1 MFDDGKSGPRFFVPY
16 SDADVADE
24 GRRPIRP
31 PAISY
36 MCDGIEHSDYE
47 PGKKLEVRVRVAN
60 FAELGRALVDV
71 WLIRPSTGLS
81 MAGRTPQ
88 LADLTVDIGPPGD
101 PNTPMTIA
109 ERAKLT
115 RLEYIPVDKHADR
128 HQCLIVRVRS
138 ELDEPLFLEQAQP
151 GVYRHWAQENL
162 SFQPSP
168 ANEIQSIGFDAGNP
182 IPEFQDFVIKVSP
195 PDDGVIERLVR
206 RLDRGRYVDLE
217 VEVSLGEQQ
226 GVLSGKH
233 ELVVSLEEQQIYPL
247 FLNFMLNRELEPN
260 TFGVLQVLQRR
271 RPTEKEKPDDP
282 ALIIGGIAVV
292 VLPPN

>member
-1 MFDDGKSGPRFFVPY
+1 MFDNDKSGPQFFIPY
-16 SDADVADE
+16 SDADIADE

-36 MCDGIEHSDYE
+36 MCDGIEHSDYV
-47 PGKKLEVRVRVAN
+47 PGEDLEVRVRVAN
-60 FAELGRALVDV
+60 FAEFGRALVDV

-81 MAGRTPQ
+81 MAGRTPD

-101 PNTPMTIA
+101 ANTPKTIA
-109 ERAKLT
+109 ARAKPT
-115 RLEYIPVDKHADR
+115 RPGSITVDPLADR

-162 SFQPSP
+162 SYQPTP

-182 IPEFQDFVIKVSP
+182 IPEFLDFEIQVSP
-195 PDDGVIERLVR
+195 PDEGVIERLIR
-206 RLDRGRYVDLE
+206 RLDRGSYVDLDA
-217 VEVSLGEQQ
+217 EVSLGEFPME
-226 GVLSGKH
+226 LTGKSA
-233 ELVVSLEEQQIYPL
+233 LVVSLEEQEIRPL
-247 FLNFMLNRELEPN
+247 FLNFMLHSELKPN
-260 TFGVLQVLQRR
+260 TFGVLQVLQCRM
-271 RPTEKEKPDDP
+271 PTEKEKPDDP

-292 VLPPN
+292 VLPVK

>member
-1 MFDDGKSGPRFFVPY
+1 MFDNGKSGPQFFIPY

-36 MCDGIEHSDYE
+36 ICDGIEHSDYV
-47 PGKKLEVRVRVAN
+47 PGEDLEVRVRVAN
-60 FAELGRALVDV
+60 FAEFGRALVDV

-81 MAGRTPQ
+81 MAGRTPD

-101 PNTPMTIA
+101 PNTPKTIKA
-109 ERAKLT
+109 RAKLT
-115 RLEYIPVDKHADR
+115 RLDYIAVDPLADR

-162 SFQPSP
+162 SYQPTP

-182 IPEFQDFVIKVSP
+182 IPEYLDFEIKASP
-195 PDDGVIERLVR
+195 PDDGVIERLIR
-206 RLDRGRYVDLE
+206 RLDRGSYVDLDA
-217 VEVSLGEQQ
+217 EVSLGEFPKE
-226 GVLSGKH
+226 LTGKNA
-233 ELVVSLEEQQIYPL
+233 LVVSLKEQEIRPL
-247 FLNFMLNRELEPN
+247 FLNFMLHSELKPN

-271 RPTEKEKPDDP
+271 MPTEKEKPDDP

-292 VLPPN
+292 VLPVK